1 MDTFAFPSA
10 GLNADEAINGQYG
23 AAVQPAAVQA
33 AGSGSAS
40 PMALPAVP
48 NWSAVL
54 IWWFLLL
61 GAAVAMHVL
70 FIRIN
75 D

>member
-1 MDTFAFPSA
+1 MDTFAYPSS
-10 GLNADEAINGQYG
+10 GLNPDEAINGHYG

-33 AGSGSAS
+33 SGSDS
-40 PMALPAVP
+40 TRPMAVPSVP
-48 NWSAVL
+48 NASAVL
-54 IWWFLLL
+54 LWWLILL